1 MPIAGPL
8 QQEGAIGQQAR
19 CLLRR
24 EQRRH
29 LAFWHHERPEL
40 PLRLVDAVQYCSGSI
55 VIGWED
61 NTRYL

>member
-1 MPIAGPL
+1 MPIAGPF
-8 QQEGAIGQQAR
+8 QQESAIGQQAR

-24 EQRRH
+24 EQRRY
-29 LAFWHHERPEL
+29 LALWHYESPEL

-55 VIGWED
+55 VVGWKD